1 MFLTMRFL
9 MGEIVGVQI
18 NFNRIFYSFR
28 DLVDL
33 LIILPE
39 FEKLNFLT
47 GTLAW
52 LCPFRM

>member
-1 MFLTMRFL
+1 MFLTTRFL

-18 NFNRIFYSFR
+18 NFNLILYSFL

-39 FEKLNFLT
+39 FGKLNFLT
-47 GTLAW
+47 VTLVW
-52 LCPFRM
+52 LCPSRM